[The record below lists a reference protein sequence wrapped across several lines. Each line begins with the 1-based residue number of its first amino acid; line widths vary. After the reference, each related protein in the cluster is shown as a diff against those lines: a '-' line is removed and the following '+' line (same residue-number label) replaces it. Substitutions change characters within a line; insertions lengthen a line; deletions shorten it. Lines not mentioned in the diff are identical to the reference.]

1 MNQVSDGKLALAVEK
16 AGAMPSLFYE
26 SSALLRK
33 ELEIFNDSNII
44 ITVCCDDLLDAMPIL
59 LEYRITHVEL
69 YGSYKNLEP
78 SLIISLVK
86 YLKNKNVK
94 ILFKQPA
101 PNEYLLPYLDAV
113 VLKGNEGAGTIL
125 QHSETIDSIIP
136 QYKNTPVVA
145 TGGVSSYEKMNELLI
160 LGAMSVGIGTLFA
173 VSQESKIS
181 YATKLK
187 MIQNES
193 MMFHQRIYNWKRYI
207 QIGNLE
213 QNDDYN
219 MTNNLLS
226 AVNGNDGIVYAGKG
240 IESVNSILT
249 VEQIIKK
256 LMAPAQGIE
265 P

>member
-1 MNQVSDGKLALAVEK
+1 
-16 AGAMPSLFYE
+16 
-26 SSALLRK
+26 
-33 ELEIFNDSNII
+33 
-44 ITVCCDDLLDAMPIL
+44 
-59 LEYRITHVEL
+59 
-69 YGSYKNLEP
+69 
-78 SLIISLVK
+78 
-86 YLKNKNVK
+86 
-94 ILFKQPA
+94 
-101 PNEYLLPYLDAV
+101 
-113 VLKGNEGAGTIL
+113 
-125 QHSETIDSIIP
+125 
-136 QYKNTPVVA
+136 
-145 TGGVSSYEKMNELLI
+145 
-160 LGAMSVGIGTLFA
+160 
-173 VSQESKIS
+173 
-181 YATKLK
+181 

-249 VEQIIKK
+249 VEQIVKN